1 MISYDICLSLSD
13 LFYLLWQSLGPS
25 MLLQMTWFHFFLWL
39 SNILLYM
46 YTMHLYPFIMA
57 FPGGLEG
64 KESACNAGDLGLI
77 PGLGRA
83 FREGNGYPLQYS
95 CLENSKDRGV
105 WRATVTWVTKELDRT
120 EQLTLTHS
128 SVDGHLFLIFLS
140 ANFMS
145 ILKSIYSWCPIN
157 CKFLKW

>member
-1 MISYDICLSLSD
+1 MVKNPLAMQETLVP
-13 LFYLLWQSLGPS
+13 SLGREDSP
-25 MLLQMTWFHFFLWL
+25 
-39 SNILLYM
+39 
-46 YTMHLYPFIMA
+46 
-57 FPGGLEG
+57 
-64 KESACNAGDLGLI
+64 
-77 PGLGRA
+77 
-83 FREGNGYPLQYS
+83 REGNGYPLQYS

-145 ILKSIYSWCPIN
+145 ILKSIYS
-157 CKFLKW
+157 

>member
-1 MISYDICLSLSD
+1 MGS
-13 LFYLLWQSLGPS
+13 
-25 MLLQMTWFHFFLWL
+25 
-39 SNILLYM
+39 
-46 YTMHLYPFIMA
+46 
-57 FPGGLEG
+57 
-64 KESACNAGDLGLI
+64 I
-77 PGLGRA
+77 PGSGRSPGV
-83 FREGNGYPLQYS
+83 GNSNPVQYS

-145 ILKSIYSWCPIN
+145 ILKSIYS
-157 CKFLKW
+157 